1 MLDGEG
7 PTDLIQQL
15 SQKAVAGSEHR
26 GNYRYCSVEGELT
39 LGLVVAIL
47 PDECG

>member
-15 SQKAVAGSEHR
+15 SERQQQVANTAGIIGIVLWKVS
-26 GNYRYCSVEGELT
+26 
-39 LGLVVAIL
+39 
-47 PDECG
+47 